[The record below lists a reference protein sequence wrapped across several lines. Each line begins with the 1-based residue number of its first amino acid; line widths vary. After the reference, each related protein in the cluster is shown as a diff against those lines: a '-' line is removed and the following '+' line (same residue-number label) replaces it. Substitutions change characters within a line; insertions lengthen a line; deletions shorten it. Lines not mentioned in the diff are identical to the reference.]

1 MMCGMDPVA
10 REHDVDLGE
19 RLEPVDDWL
28 HLQPSI
34 DEERK
39 GRIYLPAN
47 VDGSRL
53 VRAFVL
59 AAGDNVTDLHPA
71 DVVLVLAAK
80 SLELRDGTT
89 LVRREHVVAR
99 MV

>member
-1 MMCGMDPVA
+1 MMNESDA
-10 REHDVDLGE
+10 ISSEHDTNLGE
-19 RLEPVDDWL
+19 RLEPVDDWI

-53 VRAFVL
+53 IRAFVL
-59 AAGDNVTDLHPA
+59 AAGDQVVDLHPA
-71 DVVLVLAAK
+71 DVVMALAAK
-80 SLELRDGTT
+80 TIELRDGTM
-89 LVRREHVVAR
+89 LVKREYIVAR
-99 MV
+99 MI

>member
-1 MMCGMDPVA
+1 MDDTDHVA
-10 REHDVDLGE
+10 REHDTDLGE
-19 RLEPVDDWL
+19 RLEPVDDWV
-28 HLQPSI
+28 HLQPSM

-39 GRIYLPAN
+39 GRIYLPVN

-59 AAGDNVTDLHPA
+59 AVGDRVTDLHPA
-71 DVVLVLAAK
+71 DVVMALAAQ
-80 SLELRDGTT
+80 SIELRDGTS